1 MKNEKVLML
10 MYFIGSIGAYITA
23 AINLIGRYNTSMG
36 VVWLC
41 LGSAM
46 LCFGSVELNKIK
58 KKITNSRGETHEK
71 AF

>member
-10 MYFIGSIGAYITA
+10 IYFVGSISAYITA
-23 AINLIGRYNTSMG
+23 AINLIGRYTTSMG

-58 KKITNSRGETHEK
+58 KKDRRTK
-71 AF
+71 Q

>member
-1 MKNEKVLML
+1 MKNERILIL
-10 MYFIGSIGAYITA
+10 IYFIGSIGAYITA
-23 AINLIGRYNTSMG
+23 ALNLIGKYNTSMG

-58 KKITNSRGETHEK
+58 KKDHK
-71 AF
+71 

>member
-1 MKNEKVLML
+1 MFYREDTNI
-10 MYFIGSIGAYITA
+10 YFIGSISAYITA